1 MAATNGDLTQ
11 HLIDGGVNPI
21 TARIIANALANAG
34 SPQFSQ
40 GRDITDATPTQ
51 QLRLITPD
59 TRRYQLTNLD
69 YSPAEPFQERI
80 EESPGQ
86 YQGGNPD
93 HPYKDSQPI
102 VSAPPLSNPR
112 VQAGDYINV
121 DNVVDSGA
129 AVSKVGLK
137 LRTEQGRHPRFD
149 PSTKSIEGVPFITKV
164 ESKHFAAEF
173 NETDAGTEL
182 KTGLRNT
189 TTVNV
194 VLGNADTQS
203 VTVFSD
209 GDAAVAPDGG
219 AVGATRPLTSITVL
233 LSDGQRQ
240 PVWAWRNGNASAA
253 ESWWTP
259 TTTAAGTLRAWV
271 VFNGTRKSDNAP
283 YTVDNGA
290 IANNTAALL
299 LAASNVTSVF
309 ARGATD
315 GEYEITMTTAMANT
329 SYAVV
334 VTAGGGAANEPRVAH
349 VRTDGGD
356 APTTTTFKINLR
368 TTGNNAVNSSR
379 VSVAVFA

>member
-21 TARIIANALANAG
+21 TAKIIANALANAG

-40 GRDITDATPTQ
+40 GRDITDSTPTQ

-86 YQGGNPD
+86 YQGSNPD
-93 HPYKDSQPI
+93 HPYKDSQPV
-102 VSAPPLSNPR
+102 VSAPPLANPR

-121 DNVVDSGA
+121 DNVVESGA

-137 LRTEQGRHPRFD
+137 LRTEQGRHPRLD

-173 NETDAGTEL
+173 TETDAGTEL

-194 VLGNADTQS
+194 ILGNADTQS
-203 VTVFSD
+203 VTVFSE
-209 GDAAVAPDGG
+209 GDAVGPNNG
-219 AVGATRPLTSITVL
+219 AAGATRPLTSITVL

-240 PVWAWRNGNASAA
+240 PVWAWQNGNASAA
-253 ESWWTP
+253 ESWFTN
-259 TTTAAGTLRAWV
+259 TKNAAGTLRAWV
-271 VFNGTRKSDNAP
+271 VFNGTRNETD
-283 YTVDNGA
+283 TGA
-290 IANNTAALL
+290 STNNNKVLI
-299 LAASNVTSVF
+299 LAQSNVASVF
-309 ARGATD
+309 KRDAVD
-315 GEYEITMTTAMANT
+315 GTYEITMTNALPDTL
-329 SYAVV
+329 YAVIA
-334 VTAGGGAANEPRVAH
+334 TAGAGAANEPRVVH
-349 VRTDGGD
+349 LRTDGTN
-356 APTTTTFKINLR
+356 APTPTTFRINVR
-368 TTGNNAVNSSR
+368 TPAGNNAADSARVN
-379 VSVAVFA
+379 VAVFE